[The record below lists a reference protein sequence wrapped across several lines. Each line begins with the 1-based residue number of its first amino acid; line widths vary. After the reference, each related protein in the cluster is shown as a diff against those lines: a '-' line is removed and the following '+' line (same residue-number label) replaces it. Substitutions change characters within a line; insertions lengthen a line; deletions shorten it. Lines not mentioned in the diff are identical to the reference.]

1 MSLPPGF
8 IDELRTRLSL
18 SQVVGRKVMWD
29 PRKSNQGKGDFW
41 APCPF
46 HQEKSASFHVDDRKG
61 FYYCFGCQAKGD
73 AISFV
78 RETEN
83 VGFMEAIRILA
94 QEAGLPVPQSDPRAQ
109 ARTDR
114 RSALA
119 EVMEQAVRF
128 FTMQLGTA
136 AGGAARQYLDGRGLD
151 EGARKR
157 FAIGYA
163 PDARQAL
170 WSHLTGAGVA
180 PDMIVDAGLAA
191 RPDDGGAPYDRFRGR
206 IIFPIRDGR
215 GRTIALGGRA
225 MSANARAK
233 YLNSPET
240 ELFDKGRSLYNLGP
254 AREAAGK
261 RGTLIVAEGYM
272 DVIALV
278 QAGFEAT
285 VAPLGTAIT
294 ENQLRMLWQIS
305 PEPVIALDGDA
316 AGLRAAQ
323 RLIDLALPLQEA
335 GQSLRFAILPEGK
348 DPDDLIRAEGAQA
361 MQRVVDGAVP
371 MVRLLWQRETEGRV
385 FDSPERKAALDKS
398 LRDILRRIRD
408 RSIRGHYADEIKR
421 LRWDLFGTGPESGLG
436 GELGGDLVGPD
447 GAGRGGQDMRY
458 DSAPPY
464 DPGPYPDPYAGA
476 GPGYEPDDRGP
487 YDDPRDGGGY
497 PDRDMG
503 QGQDYG
509 RETGREADRDPNR
522 GSGRGTG
529 YGSGQ
534 GLGQGGGRGGG
545 FGKGRKDRGGNRR
558 GWGDAPAQPLDSTRR
573 SLLAMAEP
581 GVEEHLREAVILAA
595 LVVHPAILRDFEA
608 ELETLELAPAHEP
621 VRAALLRHGFAG
633 DLAELPE
640 RIATDAGGA
649 LEKLFALSHVQISP
663 PFRHRDDAEL
673 AAQTVRQELS
683 KLASRRGVQREIDE
697 ASQDLEGLADE
708 GLTWRLGQAAEAR
721 DRAERWGV
729 DDSPDMG
736 EDRDALSKML
746 QDLIDGEVW
755 VKKTR

>member
-1 MSLPPGF
+1 MGAMSLPPGF

-18 SQVVGRKVMWD
+18 SQVVGRKVLWD

-83 VGFMEAIRILA
+83 VGFMEAIGILA
-94 QEAGLPVPQSDPRAQ
+94 AEAGLPVPQSDPKAQ
-109 ARTDR
+109 EKTDR
-114 RSALA
+114 RTRLA

-128 FTMQLGTA
+128 FTMQLSTA
-136 AGGAARQYLDGRGLD
+136 AGGAARDYLDKRGLGAD
-151 EGARKR
+151 ARKR
-157 FAIGYA
+157 FDLGYA

-170 WSHLTGAGVA
+170 WSHLTAAGVESDLIIA
-180 PDMIVDAGLAA
+180 AGLVA

-215 GRTIALGGRA
+215 GRAIALGGRA
-225 MSANARAK
+225 MSPQARAK

-240 ELFDKGRSLYNLGP
+240 ELFDKGRSLYNMAP
-254 AREAAGK
+254 AREAAGR

-278 QAGFEAT
+278 EAGFEAT

-294 ENQLRMLWQIS
+294 ENQLQMLWRIS
-305 PEPVIALDGDA
+305 PEPVIALDGDT
-316 AGLRAAQ
+316 AGLRAAR
-323 RLIDLALPLQEA
+323 RLVDLALPVMEA

-348 DPDDLIRAEGAQA
+348 DPDDLIRAEGPEA
-361 MQRVVDGAVP
+361 MQKVIDGALP
-371 MVRLLWQRETEGRV
+371 MVSLLWQRETEGRV

-398 LRDILRRIRD
+398 LRQILRTIRD

-421 LRWDLFGTGPESGLG
+421 LRWDLFGTGPETGLNGLDGLG
-436 GELGGDLVGPD
+436 GQGGRATPD
-447 GAGRGGQDMRY
+447 R
-458 DSAPPY
+458 
-464 DPGPYPDPYAGA
+464 
-476 GPGYEPDDRGP
+476 
-487 YDDPRDGGGY
+487 YDDPRGYDGPPDDGPYRDDPYDRPQDQDPYGADPYGDGGYAPAPQQGGDGGHGNGGY
-497 PDRDMG
+497 TNGG
-503 QGQDYG
+503 QGK
-509 RETGREADRDPNR
+509 
-522 GSGRGTG
+522 
-529 YGSGQ
+529 
-534 GLGQGGGRGGG
+534 GGFKKGG
-545 FGKGRKDRGGNRR
+545 FGKGFGKGFGAGFGKGRGGRSDPWN
-558 GWGDAPAQPLDSTRR
+558 DATAQPLDSTRR

-581 GVEEHLREAVILAA
+581 GVEDHLKEAVVLAA

-608 ELETLELAPAHEP
+608 ELETLDLAPAHEP

-633 DLAELPE
+633 DLAELPDK
-640 RIATDAGGA
+640 IATDAGEA

-663 PFRHRDDAEL
+663 PFRHRQDAEL

-683 KLASRRGVQREIDE
+683 KLASRRGVAREIDE

-721 DRAERWGV
+721 DKAERWGV